1 VLLSLLA
8 RDHRMPHMFYLRAE
22 KPVYRSGIV
31 ALAVLSLLLL
41 LAVDAEVNR
50 LIPLYAIGV
59 FIGFTISQIGLVR
72 HWVSERPP
80 KWRAR
85 VGLNGVGGAL
95 TAMAVVVFLIS
106 KFLEGAWVVVVVVPL
121 LIVLFSRTET
131 YYARVAR
138 ELKLG
143 RTPPPPH
150 KRESIVLVPT
160 TTATLLT
167 ERAVSAAMSMGETV
181 VALAVAGDEEECEK
195 IQRAWQE
202 WNCPV
207 PIEVLLDPQRSL
219 IRSVLRYVKSIEDE
233 DATITVLIPEILP
246 SKRRHEILHNQRG
259 RLLEAA
265 LKVRSDVVIAILPF
279 HIHD

>member
-1 VLLSLLA
+1 
-8 RDHRMPHMFYLRAE
+8 
-22 KPVYRSGIV
+22 
-31 ALAVLSLLLL
+31 
-41 LAVDAEVNR
+41 
-50 LIPLYAIGV
+50 
-59 FIGFTISQIGLVR
+59 
-72 HWVSERPP
+72 
-80 KWRAR
+80 
-85 VGLNGVGGAL
+85 
-95 TAMAVVVFLIS
+95 VFLVS